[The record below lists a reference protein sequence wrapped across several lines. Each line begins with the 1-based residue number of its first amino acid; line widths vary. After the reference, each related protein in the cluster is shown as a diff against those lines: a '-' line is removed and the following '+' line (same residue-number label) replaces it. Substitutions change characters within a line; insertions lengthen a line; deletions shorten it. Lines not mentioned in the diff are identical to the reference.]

1 MSVATSP
8 ATGRPYGLRR
18 VCACWGVPRSTFYAH
33 DPAAPTAT
41 SAGKRGPRT
50 RLTDEQLLV
59 HIREDLAASLFQGE
73 GHRKVWARLRV
84 QRDIRVSLKRVLRI
98 MRENHLLSPNRVP
111 QGEPETHDGR
121 ITTDAPN
128 VMWGIDGARI
138 LTLDDGWVWA
148 FPVVD
153 HWNAQCMGWQVCK
166 PGSAF
171 EAAQALGMA
180 LSAEYGSVGRDA
192 ARGVLLRMDHGCQFT
207 SDHFQQQIRFWGIG
221 ASFAFVAQPETNG
234 VAERFIRTLKEQAIY
249 GRQFRNIEEVRVAIR
264 TFVTHYNASWL
275 VEKRGYLSP
284 AQARAQWRLVE
295 AA

>member
-1 MSVATSP
+1 MSATASP
-8 ATGRPYGLRR
+8 ATGRRYGLRR
-18 VCACWGVPRSTFYAH
+18 VCACWGVPRSSFYAQ
-33 DPAAPTAT
+33 DPAAPAT
-41 SAGKRGPRT
+41 SPGKRGPRT
-50 RLTDEQLLV
+50 RLTDEQLLA

-84 QRDIRVSLKRVLRI
+84 QKDVRVSLKRVLRI
-98 MRENHLLSPNRVP
+98 MRDNHLLSPNRVP

-138 LTLDDGWVWA
+138 LTLEDGWVWA

-153 HWNAQCMGWQVCK
+153 HWNAECVGWQVCK
-166 PGSAF
+166 YGTAF

-207 SDHFQQQIRFWGIG
+207 ADHFQQQIRFWGIG

-249 GRQFRNIEEVRVAIR
+249 GRQFRNIEEVRIAVR

-275 VEKRGYLSP
+275 VEKLNYVSP
-284 AQARAQWRLVE
+284 SQARARWRLAE